1 MMIRMPNRAPFRRGL
16 FAAGIALLTLAAP
29 SARADDFYRG
39 KTINVYVGYASGGGY
54 DIYARMMAR
63 HFGRYVPG
71 NPNIV
76 VQNRPGAGSI
86 RLANELYNGIHAT
99 DGTAIGIIGD
109 VLHIK
114 QVLGE
119 SGIKFEATKFNW
131 IGRLADTDPVL
142 IVRPDAPVATVE
154 EAKRKEVLIGVPGA
168 GSATAQTLAVINN
181 VLGTKFKLITG
192 YPGSSDIRLAVERG
206 EVHGSGSVLWS
217 VSKDWI
223 RQNKL
228 RILYQVTPTKY
239 ADLPDPPRLIDL
251 APDEETR
258 QLLRFFASY
267 TEMGRSFL
275 APPNVPP
282 DRVQALR
289 GAFAAMVADP
299 VFIADSKKE
308 TLELGLNPLTGEQLQ
323 QLVAD
328 VSRLPPKLLER
339 AVAVSKAVATEN
351 PQKPE

>member
-1 MMIRMPNRAPFRRGL
+1 MMKNTGTVTRVGLL
-16 FAAGIALLTLAAP
+16 FAAAMAVGISATA
-29 SARADDFYRG
+29 ARADDFYRG

-54 DIYARMMAR
+54 DIYARMLAR
-63 HFGRYVPG
+63 SFGRFVPG

-86 RLANELYNGIHAT
+86 RLANELYNGIHPT

-119 SGIKFEATKFNW
+119 AGIKFEATKFNW

-142 IVRPDAPVATVE
+142 VVRADAPATTVE
-154 EAKRKEVLIGVPGA
+154 DAKRKEVLIGVPGA

-223 RQNKL
+223 RQNNLK
-228 RILYQVTPTKY
+228 ILYQVTPTKY

-275 APPNVPP
+275 APPAVPT
-282 DRVQALR
+282 DRVQTLR
-289 GAFAAMVADP
+289 DAFAKMVADP
-299 VFIADSKKE
+299 AFVADSRKE

-323 QLVAD
+323 QLVVD
-328 VSRLPPKLLER
+328 VSRLPPKLLDR
-339 AVAVSKAVATEN
+339 AVAVSKAVAAEN
-351 PQKPE
+351 PQKSD